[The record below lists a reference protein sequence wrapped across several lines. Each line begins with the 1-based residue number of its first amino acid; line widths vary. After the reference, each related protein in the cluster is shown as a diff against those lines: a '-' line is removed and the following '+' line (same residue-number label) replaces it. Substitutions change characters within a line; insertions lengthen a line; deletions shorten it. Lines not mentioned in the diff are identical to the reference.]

1 MSNTDH
7 ERDEQGSDP
16 DSTPIQRA
24 IRARRQ
30 RQVPSDP
37 ALGPDDQQLV
47 EDILPWL
54 DALHEAAQQTVLEPQ
69 PDAEPPAG
77 AQVPVRADD
86 PVALM
91 LGLVPDPAVVVN
103 GRKLAAARKRAH
115 LDLGQLVDRL
125 RVRGWDVTTQQGL
138 QWELGHLQLPPALI
152 TALAE
157 ELSVEDDELLG
168 ALPTR
173 RENADLFDNHRIQA
187 FITDWAAEVGI
198 EPGLLRERT
207 STTLAGAAHRNRTG
221 GSIEALL
228 DVLRTLRSIPD
239 YLDNL

>member
-1 MSNTDH
+1 MSNDH
-7 ERDEQGSDP
+7 QRDKQGSDA

-24 IRARRQ
+24 IHARRQ
-30 RQVPSDP
+30 GHAPSDP
-37 ALGPDDQQLV
+37 ALGPDDQRLV
-47 EDILPWL
+47 DDILPWL

-69 PDAEPPAG
+69 PDAGPPAA
-77 AQVPVRADD
+77 AQVPILADD

-125 RVRGWDVTTQQGL
+125 RARGWDVTTQQGL
-138 QWELGHLQLPPALI
+138 QWELAHPQLPPALI
-152 TALAE
+152 TAIAE
-157 ELSVEDDELLG
+157 ELLVEDDALL
-168 ALPTR
+168 ATPSTR
-173 RENADLFDNHRIQA
+173 REYTDLFDNQRIQA
-187 FITDWAAEVGI
+187 FIADWAAEAGI
-198 EPGLLRERT
+198 EPGLLLERT
-207 STTLAGAAHRNRTG
+207 SATLAGATHRNRTG
-221 GSIEALL
+221 GSVEALL

>member
-1 MSNTDH
+1 MSNDH
-7 ERDEQGSDP
+7 EREEQGIDP

-24 IRARRQ
+24 IRAQ
-30 RQVPSDP
+30 RHGHAPSDP

-47 EDILPWL
+47 DDILPWL
-54 DALHEAAQQTVLEPQ
+54 DVLHEAARYTVLKPQ
-69 PDAEPPAG
+69 PDAEPPAA

-91 LGLVPDPAVVVN
+91 LGLVSDPAAVVN
-103 GRKLAAARKRAH
+103 GRKLAAARKRAR

-125 RVRGWDVTTQQGL
+125 RARGWDVTTQQGL
-138 QWELGHLQLPPALI
+138 QWELGHYQLPPALI
-152 TALAE
+152 TAIAE
-157 ELSVEDDELLG
+157 ELSTREG
-168 ALPTR
+168 ALLAAPPTR
-173 RENADLFDNHRIQA
+173 REHADLFDNPRIQA
-187 FITDWAAEVGI
+187 FIADWAAEAGV

-207 STTLAGAAHRNRTG
+207 SATLAGAAHRNRTS
-221 GSIEALL
+221 GSVEALL